1 MFGHWLGLPNAP
13 MFSIAC
19 RVIGVITKWNF
30 GQLKKVIKK
39 FLDIYQSEPQILDPD
54 HPLHKNKYEVY
65 DGWIRIKE
73 KMKIEVS
80 IQDLKKKLE
89 SLMAASRTHM
99 RKVVLIIVY
108 LGLYFDWNGIY
119 YYQKLHDF

>member
-19 RVIGVITKWNF
+19 RITKWNF

-54 HPLHKNKYEVY
+54 HPLHKNKYEV
-65 DGWIRIKE
+65 
-73 KMKIEVS
+73 
-80 IQDLKKKLE
+80 
-89 SLMAASRTHM
+89 
-99 RKVVLIIVY
+99 VLIIVY